1 MTKVYFSCHS
11 GKPECPLTYCLSP
24 GDFSRFPLNLHL
36 GACNVARV
44 GEATAGEFM
53 GLTQEVAKYVART
66 RYRDVPKDVVQL
78 ARGFILDGLGVA
90 LAGSTD
96 ECSQIVQRQI
106 RHASRR
112 GESSILGTALSA
124 PAPKA
129 ALANGVAGHAMDYD
143 DTQLS
148 TSKEAVYGLLTHP
161 TTPVLAAVLAIGE
174 REKISGKEFVLAYLL
189 GVEVECRLADAINP
203 HHYQSGFHSTAT
215 MGGLGAA
222 MATGKILRLK
232 EDQLLHTLGIAA
244 SMASGLRENFGTM
257 TKPLHAGRAAENGV
271 NAALLARDG
280 FTAATNI
287 LEARRGFFNAMAG
300 GYDES
305 KISGSLGAPY
315 FMKEPGISI
324 KPYPSG
330 SLSHPAQD
338 LILDLVRQHDL
349 RADDIERID
358 VGTNSNVPNALI
370 YPMPKT
376 ALEGKFSIP
385 FCMAIAVVER
395 KAGIAQFEDRKVR
408 DKKVIELMKRVNLYV
423 DDELEKLGYDQV
435 RSRIRIALKKGRTIE
450 GRYDVARGHPEKP
463 MSWAE
468 LGDKFRDCAALV
480 LPDRNAEDVVNLTA
494 RVEEMKSLTPLIRA
508 LTGGRAKSVKKTKIT
523 KAGSKKW
530 SRTRRAS
537 DVSRAS

>member
-1 MTKVYFSCHS
+1 
-11 GKPECPLTYCLSP
+11 
-24 GDFSRFPLNLHL
+24 
-36 GACNVARV
+36 
-44 GEATAGEFM
+44 M
-53 GLTQEVAKYVART
+53 GLTQEVAGYVAGARF
-66 RYRDVPKDVVQL
+66 RDIPGDVLQL

-96 ECSQIVQRQI
+96 ECSRIVQRHI
-106 RHASRR
+106 RHAAGR
-112 GESSILGTALSA
+112 GESSILGTGLCA

-174 REKISGKEFVLAYLL
+174 REKISGEEFVLAYVL
-189 GVEVECRLADAINP
+189 GVEVECRIADAINP
-203 HHYQSGFHSTAT
+203 RHYQSGFQSTAT
-215 MGGLGAA
+215 IGGLAA
-222 MATGKILRLK
+222 AVAGGKSIRLK
-232 EDQLLHTLGIAA
+232 EAPLIRTLGIAA

-271 NAALLARDG
+271 NAALLAQDG

-300 GYDES
+300 GVDES
-305 KISGSLGAPY
+305 KISGRLGVPY

-338 LILDLVRQHDL
+338 LILDLVPQHHL
-349 RADDIERID
+349 SAAAIERID
-358 VGTNSNVPNALI
+358 VGANSNVPNALI
-370 YPMPKT
+370 YPMPRT

-385 FCMAIAVVER
+385 FCMAIAVIDR
-395 KAGIAQFEDRKVR
+395 KAGIAQFQDRKVR
-408 DKKVIELMKRVNLYV
+408 DKKVVELMKRVNLYV
-423 DDELEKLGYDQV
+423 DDELEQLGYDQV
-435 RSRIRIALKKGRTIE
+435 RSRIRIALKNGRTIE
-450 GRYDVARGHPEKP
+450 GRYDVARGHPQKP

-468 LGDKFRDCAALV
+468 LGEKFRDCAALV
-480 LPDRNAEDVVNLTA
+480 LPAKKAEDVVALTA
-494 RVEEMKSLTPLIRA
+494 RVEQLKSLSPLIRA
-508 LTGGRAKSVKKTKIT
+508 LTGRLGKHFKKSKIT
-523 KAGSKKW
+523 QAGSKKW
-530 SRTRRAS
+530 SRTRRA
-537 DVSRAS
+537 

>member
-1 MTKVYFSCHS
+1 MLR
-11 GKPECPLTYCLSP
+11 EAP
-24 GDFSRFPLNLHL
+24 GNFLASF
-36 GACNVARV
+36 G
-44 GEATAGEFM
+44 ATAEEVM
-53 GLTQEVAKYVART
+53 GPTQEVANFVART
-66 RYRDVPKDVVQL
+66 RYRDIPKDVVQL

-96 ECSQIVQRQI
+96 ECSRIVQHQI
-106 RHASRR
+106 RQAGGRSDC
-112 GESSILGTALSA
+112 SIFGTSLMA

-129 ALANGVAGHAMDYD
+129 ALANGVAAHAMDYD

-174 REKISGKEFVLAYLL
+174 KERISGQELVLAYVL
-189 GVEVECRLADAINP
+189 GVEVECRIADAINP
-203 HHYQSGFHSTAT
+203 RHYQSGFHSTAT

-222 MATGKILRLK
+222 VAVGKLLGSK
-232 EDQLLHTLGIAA
+232 EEQLLRSLGIAA

-280 FTAATNI
+280 FTAASNI

-300 GYDES
+300 GFDES
-305 KISGSLGAPY
+305 KISGRLGSPY

-349 RADDIERID
+349 GAADIEHID

-370 YPMPKT
+370 YPTPKT

-385 FCMAIAVVER
+385 FCMAIAVLER
-395 KAGIAQFEDRKVR
+395 KAGIAQFQDRKVS
-408 DKKVIELMKRVNLYV
+408 DKKIVELMKRVTLSV

-435 RSRIRIALKKGRTIE
+435 RSRIRITLKNGRVIE

-463 MSWAE
+463 LSWAE
-468 LGDKFRDCAALV
+468 IGEKFRDCAALV
-480 LPDRNAEDVVNLTA
+480 LPDKCANDVIQLIARLDELKSLRPLLRALSGTRGKTA
-494 RVEEMKSLTPLIRA
+494 RKNKDSA
-508 LTGGRAKSVKKTKIT
+508 Q
-523 KAGSKKW
+523 
-530 SRTRRAS
+530 RRRVHRVRK
-537 DVSRAS
+537 VS

>member
-1 MTKVYFSCHS
+1 M
-11 GKPECPLTYCLSP
+11 
-24 GDFSRFPLNLHL
+24 
-36 GACNVARV
+36 A
-44 GEATAGEFM
+44 
-53 GLTQEVAKYVART
+53 LTQEVAGFVART
-66 RYRDVPKDVVQL
+66 RYRDIPKDVVQL

-96 ECSQIVQRQI
+96 KCSRIVQNHIRQ
-106 RHASRR
+106 AAGR
-112 GESSILGTALSA
+112 GESSILGTSLAA

-129 ALANGVAGHAMDYD
+129 ALGNGVAGHAMDYD

-148 TSKEAVYGLLTHP
+148 TSKQAVYGLLTHP
-161 TTPVLAAVLAIGE
+161 TTPVLAAVLAVGE
-174 REKISGKEFVLAYLL
+174 TEKISGEEFVLAYIL
-189 GVEVECRLADAINP
+189 GVEVECRIADAINP
-203 HHYQSGFHSTAT
+203 RHYQSGFHSTAT

-222 MATGKILRLK
+222 MAVGKLLRFK
-232 EDQLLHTLGIAA
+232 EEQLIRTLGIAA

-280 FTAATNI
+280 FTAASNI

-300 GYDES
+300 GFDES
-305 KISGSLGAPY
+305 KISGRLGAPY

-338 LILDLVRQHDL
+338 LILDLVRQHDI
-349 RADDIERID
+349 RAADIERID

-370 YPMPKT
+370 YPMPRT

-385 FCMAIAVVER
+385 FCMAIAVLER
-395 KAGIAQFEDRKVR
+395 IAGIAQFQDRKVR
-408 DKKVIELMKRVNLYV
+408 DKKVVELMKRVTLYV

-435 RSRIRIALKKGRTIE
+435 RSRVRIAQKNGRIID

-468 LGDKFRDCAALV
+468 LSDKFRDCAALV
-480 LPDRNAEDVVNLTA
+480 LPAKNAEDAVELTA
-494 RVEEMKSLTPLIRA
+494 RVEELRSLSPLIQT
-508 LTGGRAKSVKKTKIT
+508 LTGGRAKSTKKTRIT
-523 KAGSKKW
+523 KAGNKKW
-530 SRTRRAS
+530 SRTRRA
-537 DVSRAS
+537 

>member
-1 MTKVYFSCHS
+1 M
-11 GKPECPLTYCLSP
+11 
-24 GDFSRFPLNLHL
+24 
-36 GACNVARV
+36 A
-44 GEATAGEFM
+44 
-53 GLTQEVAKYVART
+53 LTQEVASYVART
-66 RYRDVPKDVVQL
+66 RYRDIPADVVQL

-96 ECSQIVQRQI
+96 ECSRILQRHI
-106 RHASRR
+106 WNANGR
-112 GESSILGTALSA
+112 GESSIVGTSLSA

-174 REKISGKEFVLAYLL
+174 KEKISGEEFVLAYVL
-189 GVEVECRLADAINP
+189 GVEVECRIADAIHP
-203 HHYQSGFHSTAT
+203 RHYQSGFHSTAT

-222 MATGKILRLK
+222 MAVGKLLRLK
-232 EDQLLHTLGIAA
+232 EEQLLRTLGIAA

-305 KISGSLGAPY
+305 KISGRLGAPY

-349 RADDIERID
+349 RAADIERIE

-385 FCMAIAVVER
+385 FCMAIAVLER
-395 KAGIAQFEDRKVR
+395 KAGIAQFQDRKVR
-408 DKKVIELMKRVNLYV
+408 DKRVIELMQRVTLYV

-435 RSRIRIALKKGRTIE
+435 RSRVRIALKNGRTIE

-463 MSWAE
+463 LSWAE

-480 LPDRNAEDVVNLTA
+480 LPDKGSEQAIELIGRL
-494 RVEEMKSLTPLIRA
+494 EELKSLSLLVRA
-508 LTGGRAKSVKKTKIT
+508 LTGSGNSKRNNKKPA
-523 KAGSKKW
+523 KAGNKKW
-530 SRTRRAS
+530 SRTRRA
-537 DVSRAS
+537 

>member
-1 MTKVYFSCHS
+1 
-11 GKPECPLTYCLSP
+11 
-24 GDFSRFPLNLHL
+24 
-36 GACNVARV
+36 
-44 GEATAGEFM
+44 M
-53 GLTQEVAKYVART
+53 GLTQEVASYVART
-66 RYRDVPKDVVQL
+66 RFRDIPKDVVQL

-96 ECSQIVQRQI
+96 ECSRIVQSHI
-106 RHASRR
+106 REAAGR

-148 TSKEAVYGLLTHP
+148 TSREAVYGLLTHP

-174 REKISGKEFVLAYLL
+174 KEKISGEEFVLAYIL
-189 GVEVECRLADAINP
+189 GVEVECRIADAINP
-203 HHYQSGFHSTAT
+203 RHYQSGFHSTAT

-222 MATGKILRLK
+222 MAAGKILRLK
-232 EDQLLHTLGIAA
+232 EEQLIRTLGIAA

-271 NAALLARDG
+271 SAALLARDG

-305 KISGSLGAPY
+305 KISGRLGAPY
-315 FMKEPGISI
+315 FMREPGISI

-349 RADDIERID
+349 KAADIERID

-385 FCMAIAVVER
+385 FCMAIAVLER
-395 KAGIAQFEDRKVR
+395 RAGIAQFQDRKVR
-408 DKKVIELMKRVNLYV
+408 DKKVIELMKRVTLYV

-435 RSRIRIALKKGRTIE
+435 RSRIRITLKNGRTLE

-480 LPDRNAEDVVNLTA
+480 LADKNAEDIVEIVA
-494 RVEEMKSLTPLIRA
+494 RVEELKSLVRSFA
-508 LTGGRAKSVKKTKIT
+508 H
-523 KAGSKKW
+523 
-530 SRTRRAS
+530 
-537 DVSRAS
+537 SRARAQRTSRKLR

>member
-1 MTKVYFSCHS
+1 V
-11 GKPECPLTYCLSP
+11 
-24 GDFSRFPLNLHL
+24 
-36 GACNVARV
+36 
-44 GEATAGEFM
+44 
-53 GLTQEVAKYVART
+53 GLTQEVADFVFKMSRKNIPP
-66 RYRDVPKDVVQL
+66 DVIRS

-96 ECSQIVQRQI
+96 ECSRIVQAHIQEMG
-106 RHASRR
+106 
-112 GESSILGTALSA
+112 GENECSVLGTAMMV

-148 TSKEAVYGLLTHP
+148 TSKQAVYGLLTHP

-174 REKISGKEFVLAYLL
+174 KQEISGADFLLAYIT
-189 GVEVECRLADAINP
+189 GVEVECRIADSINP

-222 MATGKILRLK
+222 MAVGKILALEK
-232 EDQLLHTLGIAA
+232 DVLLQALGIAA
-244 SMASGLRENFGTM
+244 SMAAGLRENFGTM

-271 NAALLARDG
+271 TAALLARGG

-287 LEARRGFFNAMAG
+287 LEAPRGFYNAMGG
-300 GYDES
+300 GYEAS
-305 KISGSLGAPY
+305 KIAGRLGKPY
-315 FMKEPGISI
+315 FIQKPGISI

-338 LILDLVRQHDL
+338 LILDLVKEHDL
-349 RADDIERID
+349 HVNDIESIE

-385 FCMAIAVVER
+385 FCMAIGVLER
-395 KAGIAQFEDRKVR
+395 KAGIAQFVDSKVR
-408 DKKVIELMKRVNLYV
+408 QKKVVELMKRVRLYV
-423 DDELEKLGYDQV
+423 DDELEALGYDQV
-435 RSRIRIALKKGRTIE
+435 RSRIRIRLKNDQLIE

-463 MSWAE
+463 MSWSE
-468 LGDKFRDCAALV
+468 LSEKFRECASLALSNDAAEQILEFV
-480 LPDRNAEDVVNLTA
+480 DRLEGLNNI
-494 RVEEMKSLTPLIRA
+494 RPLLRA
-508 LTGGRAKSVKKTKIT
+508 LAGAKRGKKI
-523 KAGSKKW
+523 APQRGKKRI
-530 SRTRRAS
+530 SS
-537 DVSRAS
+537 